1 MTGCKRSSKR
11 AFRIQAGLMPL
22 QIIAINSSPERAIVS
37 SATPLGLGLQSLVYR
52 GFTPVCS
59 LFRPSVLRVGNFNY
73 LISSTEEN

>member
-1 MTGCKRSSKR
+1 
-11 AFRIQAGLMPL
+11 MPL

-59 LFRPSVLRVGNFNY
+59 LFRPSVLRVGNFN
-73 LISSTEEN
+73 T